1 MLGRLEEARDEM
13 NQVLGLDPHN
23 ADAQRGLSMIE
34 AALGPTTARRWWQFW
49 KH

>member
-1 MLGRLEEARDEM
+1 
-13 NQVLGLDPHN
+13 VLALDPDN

-34 AALGPTTARRWWQFW
+34 AAYRPKECKRWWQFW